1 MRQKRSL
8 GHRHILELGEL
19 SMTLQFEQ
27 TITVWLKSGI
37 CFCKNNI
44 YAFIIELQKEQ
55 CVHIQSVFN
64 LMSTADWLIA
74 DNYIVVGDCANML

>member
-27 TITVWLKSGI
+27 TITV
-37 CFCKNNI
+37 
-44 YAFIIELQKEQ
+44 
-55 CVHIQSVFN
+55 
-64 LMSTADWLIA
+64 
-74 DNYIVVGDCANML
+74 